1 MKYLFLILFLAVW
14 SASVLSGQS
23 RSELEEMRKKN
34 LQEIEYV
41 DRLLKTTASQKTENV
56 NELRVIGRKLN
67 LREKL
72 IDEYGQEINLLEYRI
87 GLNALATEM
96 LEQDLNELKKD
107 YANSILSAYKA
118 TKGTPALAF
127 ILSAADFNQGYKRLK
142 YIQQVAKYRRKES
155 ETIETLYTQL
165 QGTKDRLEKD
175 RKNVSDLKNK
185 EVRQKQILRQE
196 QDRKEKLVS
205 NLSRKEK
212 QLKQELDEKRRIA
225 RQIEKEIERLIEAER
240 KKSETVPMSAEMKV
254 IGESFGENRGR
265 IPWPVDRGIITSH
278 FGSHQHPVL
287 KNVIEDNIG
296 IEITSSGPTK
306 AKSVFKGEVGGVF
319 AISGAN
325 MAVIIRHGK
334 YLTVYQNLVN
344 VVVKA
349 GDSVSLGQVIGDVY
363 VDNGDGGKAELKFM
377 VYEEKKK
384 LDPEQNIPEL
394 LLEGVCRSRGFILSG
409 GVFDTERGAR
419 IVLDEYRAGKI
430 AAVALENPT
439 DNFEPQQAEQTDI
452 NNEKD

>member
-1 MKYLFLILFLAVW
+1 MRYLNFILLLVIVHVSGLW
-14 SASVLSGQS
+14 GQS

-41 DRLLKTTASQKTENV
+41 DRLLKTTASQKNENL
-56 NELRVIGRKLN
+56 NELRVIGKKLS
-67 LREKL
+67 LRENL
-72 IDEYGQEINLLEYRI
+72 IDEYGQEIGLLEYRI

-96 LEQDLNELKKD
+96 LEQDLNELRND
-107 YANSILSAYKA
+107 YANSIVSAYKA
-118 TKGTPALAF
+118 AKGTPALAF
-127 ILSAADFNQGYKRLK
+127 ILSSADFNQGYKRLK
-142 YIQQVAKYRRKES
+142 YIQRIAKYRRKET
-155 ETIETLYTQL
+155 ETIETLYSQL
-165 QGTKDRLEKD
+165 RETKERLERD
-175 RKNVSDLKNK
+175 RRNVSDLKNK
-185 EVRQKQILRQE
+185 EIRQKQILREE
-196 QDRKEKLVS
+196 QSNKERLVN

-212 QLKQELDEKRRIA
+212 QLKQELEEKRRIA
-225 RQIEKEIERLIEAER
+225 RQIEKEIEKLIEAER
-240 KKSETVPMSAEMKV
+240 KKSETVPMSSEMKV

-265 IPWPVDRGIITSH
+265 IPWPVDKGIITSH

-344 VVVKA
+344 VVVKS
-349 GDSVSLGQVIGDVY
+349 GDSVSMGQVIGDVY
-363 VDNGDGGKAELKFM
+363 VDNGNGGKAELKFM

-384 LDPEQNIPEL
+384 LDPEL
-394 LLEGVCRSRGFILSG
+394 WL
-409 GVFDTERGAR
+409 T
-419 IVLDEYRAGKI
+419 K
-430 AAVALENPT
+430 
-439 DNFEPQQAEQTDI
+439 
-452 NNEKD
+452 K

>member
-296 IEITSSGPTK
+296 KEITSSGPTK

-384 LDPEQNIPEL
+384 LDPEQWL
-394 LLEGVCRSRGFILSG
+394 
-409 GVFDTERGAR
+409 T
-419 IVLDEYRAGKI
+419 K
-430 AAVALENPT
+430 
-439 DNFEPQQAEQTDI
+439 
-452 NNEKD
+452 K

>member
-185 EVRQKQILRQE
+185 EVRQKEILRQE

-384 LDPEQNIPEL
+384 LDPEQWL
-394 LLEGVCRSRGFILSG
+394 
-409 GVFDTERGAR
+409 T
-419 IVLDEYRAGKI
+419 K
-430 AAVALENPT
+430 
-439 DNFEPQQAEQTDI
+439 
-452 NNEKD
+452 K

>member
-23 RSELEEMRKKN
+23 RAELEEMRKKN

-165 QGTKDRLEKD
+165 QGTKERLEKD

-185 EVRQKQILRQE
+185 EVRQKEILRQE

-384 LDPEQNIPEL
+384 LDPEQWL
-394 LLEGVCRSRGFILSG
+394 
-409 GVFDTERGAR
+409 T
-419 IVLDEYRAGKI
+419 K
-430 AAVALENPT
+430 
-439 DNFEPQQAEQTDI
+439 
-452 NNEKD
+452 K

>member
-165 QGTKDRLEKD
+165 QGTMERLEKD

-384 LDPEQNIPEL
+384 LDPEQWL
-394 LLEGVCRSRGFILSG
+394 
-409 GVFDTERGAR
+409 T
-419 IVLDEYRAGKI
+419 K
-430 AAVALENPT
+430 
-439 DNFEPQQAEQTDI
+439 
-452 NNEKD
+452 K

>member
-1 MKYLFLILFLAVW
+1 MFLAVW

-23 RSELEEMRKKN
+23 RAELEEMRKKN

-384 LDPEQNIPEL
+384 LDPEQWL
-394 LLEGVCRSRGFILSG
+394 
-409 GVFDTERGAR
+409 T
-419 IVLDEYRAGKI
+419 K
-430 AAVALENPT
+430 
-439 DNFEPQQAEQTDI
+439 
-452 NNEKD
+452 K

>member
-1 MKYLFLILFLAVW
+1 LFFIVWPVTVLF
-14 SASVLSGQS
+14 GQT
-23 RSELEEMRKKN
+23 RSELEDMRKKN

-41 DRLLKTTASQKTENV
+41 DRLLKTTTSQKTENL

-67 LREKL
+67 LRERL
-72 IDEYGQEINLLEYRI
+72 IDEYGQEISLLEYRI

-96 LEQDLNELKKD
+96 LEQDLNELKRD

-127 ILSAADFNQGYKRLK
+127 ILSSADFNQGYKRLK
-142 YIQQVAKYRRKES
+142 YIQQVAKYRRKET
-155 ETIETLYTQL
+155 ETIETLYSQL
-165 QGTKDRLEKD
+165 QDTKERLEKD
-175 RKNVSDLKNK
+175 RKNVNDLKSK
-185 EVRQKQILRQE
+185 EIRQKQILRQE
-196 QDRKEKLVS
+196 QDKKERLVS

-240 KKSETVPMSAEMKV
+240 KKSETVPMSTEMKV

-265 IPWPVDRGIITSH
+265 IPWPVDKGIITSH

-344 VVVKA
+344 VIVKA

-363 VDNGDGGKAELKFM
+363 VDNGEGGKAELKFM

-384 LDPEQNIPEL
+384 LDPEQWL
-394 LLEGVCRSRGFILSG
+394 
-409 GVFDTERGAR
+409 T
-419 IVLDEYRAGKI
+419 K
-430 AAVALENPT
+430 
-439 DNFEPQQAEQTDI
+439 
-452 NNEKD
+452 K